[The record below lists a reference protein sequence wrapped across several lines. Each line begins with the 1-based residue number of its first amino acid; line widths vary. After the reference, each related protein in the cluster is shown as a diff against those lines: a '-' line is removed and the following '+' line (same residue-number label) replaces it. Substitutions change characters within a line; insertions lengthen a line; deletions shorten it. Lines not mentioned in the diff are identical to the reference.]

1 MTQIMLVDV
10 TKIEVSYDDNSSKH
24 LRKFR
29 LTINSLHRDY
39 NTLKKAE
46 IEQELVFYLDD
57 TADLKDMDVL
67 AITQHRTN
75 EE

>member
-10 TKIEVSYDDNSSKH
+10 TKIQVSYADNSSKH

-29 LTINSLHRDY
+29 LTFNSLHRDY